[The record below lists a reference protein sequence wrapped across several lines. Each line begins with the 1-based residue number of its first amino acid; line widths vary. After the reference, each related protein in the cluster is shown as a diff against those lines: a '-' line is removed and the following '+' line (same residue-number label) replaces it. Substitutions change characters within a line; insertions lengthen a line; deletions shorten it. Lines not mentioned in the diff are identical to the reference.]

1 MFDDFFLFG
10 DNYFSTLFST
20 FAVFPSPPNALISIS
35 FFFPPNSAFE
45 GWYRHRRKWAA
56 SIVDQFF
63 LILRPKVLFLLL
75 KASLV
80 FVFVFVGKMLFCL
93 VVLLLCLP
101 LYLKGHFN
109 YTVEVFFTVCLL
121 LLLCKYTNNF
131 SALFCQ
137 WILRE
142 KKGDVPKDSAD
153 FDDDNFR
160 ACEEHKKKTKKL
172 PLLCANT
179 LTSQVVFLA
188 ASIRMQDNFYYTI

>member
-1 MFDDFFLFG
+1 MISSCLEIITFLLFFPLLLFFLLLLMHS
-10 DNYFSTLFST
+10 YLSL
-20 FAVFPSPPNALISIS
+20 S
-35 FFFPPNSAFE
+35 FFLQTLLLKGDTAIAANEPPQLLIN
-45 GWYRHRRKWAA
+45 
-56 SIVDQFF
+56 FF

-109 YTVEVFFTVCLL
+109 YTVEVCFTVCLL

-137 WILRE
+137 
-142 KKGDVPKDSAD
+142 
-153 FDDDNFR
+153 
-160 ACEEHKKKTKKL
+160 
-172 PLLCANT
+172 
-179 LTSQVVFLA
+179 
-188 ASIRMQDNFYYTI
+188 